1 MLKTKRSAILS
12 LALVFLSGAVL
23 GAVAQR
29 LYMVK
34 TVLTVNP
41 PPPNRR
47 PDPEEI
53 RKHMVQET
61 QERVKLDDQQVK
73 QLDQIYGETREQV
86 EQARHKAN
94 AEMRT
99 IWDAQ
104 VARTRAILRP
114 DQIPLYEQLRS
125 ERETKRQH
133 RPGDGRAGPGGPG
146 GPPDN
151 RK

>member
-12 LALVFLSGAVL
+12 LALVFLSGLVL

-34 TVLTVNP
+34 TVLSSVNP
-41 PPPNRR
+41 PQPGKR

-53 RKHMVQET
+53 RKHMVQEAK
-61 QERVKLDDQQVK
+61 ERVKLDDQQVK

-104 VARTRAILRP
+104 VARTRAILRS
-114 DQIPLYEQLRS
+114 DQIPLYEQLRA
-125 ERETKRQH
+125 EREVRRQH
-133 RPGDGRAGPGGPG
+133 RPPGGGPG
-146 GPPDN
+146 GPPPPGDH
-151 RK
+151 K

>member
-1 MLKTKRSAILS
+1 MLKTKRSALLS

-34 TVLTVNP
+34 TVLSSVNP
-41 PPPNRR
+41 PPPNKR

-53 RKHMVQET
+53 RKHMVQEAK
-61 QERVKLDDQQVK
+61 ERLKLDDQQVK
-73 QLDQIYGETREQV
+73 QLDQIYDETREQV

-99 IWDAQ
+99 IWDSQ

-114 DQIPLYEQLRS
+114 DQIPGYEQLRA
-125 ERETKRQH
+125 EREIRRQH
-133 RPGDGRAGPGGPG
+133 RPGGGPG
-146 GPPDN
+146 GPPPGDH
-151 RK
+151 K

>member
-12 LALVFLSGAVL
+12 LALVFLSGSVL

-34 TVLTVNP
+34 TVLSSVSP
-41 PPPNRR
+41 SQPSKR

-53 RKHMVQET
+53 RKHMLKEAR
-61 QERVKLDDQQVK
+61 ERVKLDDQQVK
-73 QLDQIYGETREQV
+73 QLDQIYEETREQV

-99 IWDAQ
+99 IWDSQ
-104 VARTRAILRP
+104 VARTRAMLRP
-114 DQIPLYEQLRS
+114 DQIPLYEQLRA
-125 ERETKRQH
+125 ERETRRKNH
-133 RPGDGRAGPGGPG
+133 PLGGGPG
-146 GPPDN
+146 GPPPPGD

>member
-12 LALVFLSGAVL
+12 LALVFMSGAVL

-34 TVLTVNP
+34 TVLSSVNP
-41 PPPNRR
+41 PERNRR

-53 RKHMVQET
+53 RRHMVQEAKD
-61 QERVKLDDQQVK
+61 RIKLDDQQVK
-73 QLDQIYGETREQV
+73 QLDQIYEETRDQV

-104 VARTRAILRP
+104 VARTRAMLRP
-114 DQIPLYEQLRS
+114 DQIPLYEQLRA
-125 ERETKRQH
+125 EREVRRQH
-133 RPGDGRAGPGGPG
+133 RPGGPG
-146 GPPDN
+146 GPPPPGDH
-151 RK
+151 K